1 MSLPAKFF
9 YILSSVVIIGY
20 LLSVGQ
26 SILVPFVIA
35 VFFWYLINA
44 MAHKITQYSRIKYKY
59 SKWLSILIMLFMVI
73 GFVNLT
79 QNNVQSFIAQ
89 LPDYQ
94 KNVEHLFSTY
104 VSALGILESD
114 MARDAIANLKVG
126 QLAGGIALALGN
138 VTTMAVTILL
148 YLVFLFLEQT
158 TFTWKI
164 EALFPNKTKHK
175 KIENLLSDIGDSVE
189 SYIGLKTLAS
199 VIMGILGYIILIILG
214 VDHAIFWALIFGV
227 LNFIPYIG
235 PVIGVVFPVLA
246 ALVQFADF
254 NNAII
259 IAISFTVIAFLI
271 GNIVEPK
278 IFGKS
283 LNLSPLVLML
293 SLSVWGSLWGIIGM
307 ILSVPLMV
315 GIMIVLSHF
324 DETRPYA
331 LLMCEKEPDK
341 KESL

>member
-1 MSLPAKFF
+1 MMSIPAKLFF
-9 YILSSVVIIGY
+9 ILSSIVIIGY
-20 LLSVGQ
+20 LLSIGQ

-44 MAHKITQYSRIKYKY
+44 VAHKITEFTKFNYNI
-59 SKWLSILIMLFMVI
+59 SKWLSILLIVLLVS

-79 QNNVQSFIAQ
+79 QDNVQSFVSQ

-94 KNVEHLFSTY
+94 KNVEQLFSKY
-104 VSALGILESD
+104 VSALGLLESNI
-114 MARDAIANLKVG
+114 AKEAISNVQIG

-138 VTTMAVTILL
+138 IATMTVTILL
-148 YLVFLFLEQT
+148 YLVFLFLEQAS
-158 TFTWKI
+158 FKGKVK
-164 EALFPNKTKHK
+164 ALFPQKTKYK
-175 KIENLLSDIGDSVE
+175 KIDCLLSDIGDSIE
-189 SYIGLKTLAS
+189 AYIGLKTLAS
-199 VIMGILGYIILIILG
+199 VIMGVIGYIILIILG

-235 PVIGVVFPVLA
+235 PVVGVVFPVLA
-246 ALVQFADF
+246 ALVQFGDF
-254 NNAII
+254 SNAAI
-259 IAISFTVIAFLI
+259 IAISFTLIAFII

-278 IFGKS
+278 LFGHS

-293 SLSVWGSLWGIIGM
+293 SLSVWGSLWGVIGM

-324 DETRPYA
+324 DATRPYA
-331 LLMCEKEPDK
+331 VLMSEKEEHLK
-341 KESL
+341 

>member
-1 MSLPAKFF
+1 MTAPAKLF
-9 YILSSVVIIGY
+9 YSLASIVIIGY

-44 MAHKITQYSRIKYKY
+44 MAHKITQYTKIKYNY
-59 SKWLSILIMLFMVI
+59 SKWLSILIIISLMS

-79 QNNVQSFIAQ
+79 QNNVQSFMGQ

-94 KNVEHLFSTY
+94 KNVEHLFTTY
-104 VSALGILESD
+104 VSALGLFETD
-114 MARDAIANLKVG
+114 MVRDAIANLKIG

-138 VTTMAVTILL
+138 VTTMMVTILL

-164 EALFPNKTKHK
+164 KALFPNKTKHK
-175 KIENLLSDIGDSVE
+175 KIEALLSDIGSSIE
-189 SYIGLKTLAS
+189 SYVGLKTLAS
-199 VIMGILGYIILIILG
+199 VIMGVLGYIVLIILG

-254 NNAII
+254 DNAII
-259 IAISFTVIAFLI
+259 IAISFTLIAFLI

-324 DETRPYA
+324 DETRSYA
-331 LLMCEKEPDK
+331 LLMCEKEPEEK
-341 KESL
+341 V